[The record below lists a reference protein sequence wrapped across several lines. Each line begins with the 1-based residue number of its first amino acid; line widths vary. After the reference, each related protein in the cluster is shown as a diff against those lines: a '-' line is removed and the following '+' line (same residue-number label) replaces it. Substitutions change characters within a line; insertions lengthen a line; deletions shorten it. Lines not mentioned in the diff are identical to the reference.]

1 MNPGLLAGAC
11 LVMVSSVLQAST
23 ASSPT
28 RMTAP
33 AQYADRLSNKAAP
46 ICKLPSRNPARY
58 AGEYRFRPSR
68 SGEVAGRFGRLSW
81 SGAVL
86 EYRVAAGYL
95 LEVCAS
101 TPGGGMQYSETVDA
115 VGPRDGHIN
124 LDEQIDM
131 VGFGVV
137 QPVPSSITSGL

>member
-11 LVMVSSVLQAST
+11 LVMVASLAQASA

-28 RMTAP
+28 GMTTP
-33 AQYADRLSNKAAP
+33 GQYADRLSDKAAP
-46 ICKLPSRNPARY
+46 TCRLPSRSPRRY
-58 AGEYRFRPSR
+58 VGEYRFLPNR

-81 SGAVL
+81 SGAIL
-86 EYRVAAGYL
+86 EYRVAAGFL

-101 TPGGGMQYSETVDA
+101 TRGGGMQYSETVDA
-115 VGPRDGHIN
+115 VGPRDGRIN

-137 QPVPSSITSGL
+137 RTVPSSVTSGL